1 MLEPVPWQSLGDCLS
16 VARQSRWL
24 TQLQVAK
31 RSGMSQS
38 SYSQIERGL
47 IRPRPGNVL
56 RLALA
61 LGIGIDILATKADY
75 SLERILLT
83 GTPR

>member
-1 MLEPVPWQSLGDCLS
+1 MIELVPWRSLGDCLA

-24 TQLQVAK
+24 TQFQVAQ

-38 SYSQIERGL
+38 SDSQIERGL

-56 RLALA
+56 QLALT

-75 SLERILLT
+75 SLERILVSD
-83 GTPR
+83 TP

>member
-1 MLEPVPWQSLGDCLS
+1 MIELEPWQSLGDCLS

-24 TQLQVAK
+24 TQFQVAQ

-56 RLALA
+56 QLALT

-75 SLERILLT
+75 SLERILVT
-83 GTPR
+83 DTP